1 MIFDDNIYTWKET
14 DIRYQLEAILK
25 SDTFHS
31 SKVLSEFLKFVVTEM
46 LEGRDNE
53 IKEYTVAVK
62 GLGRGKD
69 FNPQSLAL
77 VRIYA
82 GRLRKLLDLYYSKE
96 RHADRIR
103 ITIPKGSY
111 TPIFKNINKN
121 L

>member
-1 MIFDDNIYTWKET
+1 MIVDNNVYTCKEET
-14 DIRYQLEAILK
+14 DIKYQLESILK
-25 SDTFHS
+25 SETFHS
-31 SKVLSEFLKFVVTEM
+31 TKVLSDFLKFVVTEM
-46 LEGRDNE
+46 LEGRNNE

-82 GRLRKLLDLYYSKE
+82 GRLRKLLDTYYSKE
-96 RHADRIR
+96 RKTDRIR

-111 TPIFKNINKN
+111 TPVFKHLNE
-121 L
+121 